1 MNVLFA
7 VWELD
12 PFFKFGGLGDVART
26 LPGALSSLGI
36 DIRII
41 LPYYKALKLSYYT
54 KSKVGHLNV
63 KYAGK
68 EESVEIYSV
77 VHPTSK
83 VLVYLVRNKKY
94 LDVAKSIDTF
104 AFFNLSVVE
113 SVAQNKLSFLPAII
127 HCNDHHTSFLPLL
140 LKERKMPVKTIL
152 TIHNLSYQ
160 GWGSVIILEKL
171 GISKSKCKVLHWE
184 SKFKQINFLMEGVI
198 HADIVN
204 TVSPTYAKEIMTE
217 EFGYDLEEILLGKEG
232 RVFGIINGIDIDYQK
247 NIMNQSIVYPY
258 GKQVEEQRAGAKK
271 KFYHWA
277 EGKKLNKLYLQKK
290 LGLAVSDKIP
300 MFSFIGRFDPKQ
312 KGMDI
317 LHKMMRR
324 INLDNFQFCI
334 LGSGDKHWEE
344 RFLWL
349 SKFYPENVSCNF
361 KFDEVL
367 AHQIYAASD
376 FMIIPSKF
384 EPCGLVQMIA
394 MFFGTLPIAHRTGG
408 LIDTIREN
416 VDGILFE
423 RYTSESLER
432 AVKKAH
438 YLWQTEKNKYKLMVE
453 AALSADFSWKSSAAE
468 YVKLYEGLVKG
479 EY

>member
-26 LPGALSSLGI
+26 LPGALATLGV

-41 LPYYKALKLSYYT
+41 LPYYKALKLSYYE
-54 KSKVGHLNV
+54 KSKVGHLTV
-63 KYAGK
+63 KFAGK
-68 EESVEIYSV
+68 EEHVEISSV

-83 VLVYLVRNKKY
+83 VLVYLLRNRKY
-94 LDVAKSIDTF
+94 LDVAKSADTF
-104 AFFNLSVVE
+104 AFFNLAVVE
-113 SVAQNKLSFLPAII
+113 SILTKKLPFVPEII
-127 HCNDHHTSFLPLL
+127 HCNDHHTSFIPLL
-140 LKERKMPVKTIL
+140 TKERKLPVKTIL

-160 GWGSVIILEKL
+160 GRASVDILEKL
-171 GISKSKCKVLHWE
+171 GLSKSKCRVLHWE
-184 SKFKQINFLMEGVI
+184 SKFKQVNFLMEGII

-204 TVSPTYAKEIMTE
+204 TVSPTYAKEIMTD
-217 EFGYDLEEILLGKEG
+217 EFGYDLEEVLLGKEG
-232 RVFGIINGIDIDYQK
+232 RVFGIINGIDVDYLK
-247 NIMNQSIVYPY
+247 NIMKQSIAYPY
-258 GKQVEEQRAGAKK
+258 GKHSEKALEVKK
-271 KFYHWA
+271 KFYHWP

-290 LGLAVSDKIP
+290 LGLSISDKIP
-300 MFSFIGRFDPKQ
+300 IYSFIGRFDPKQ

-324 INLDNFQFCI
+324 INLENIQFCI
-334 LGSGDKHWEE
+334 LGSGDKNWEE
-344 RFLWL
+344 RFQWL
-349 SKFYPENVSCNF
+349 CKFYPENVSCNF

-423 RYTSESLER
+423 KYTSESLER

-438 YLWQTEKNKYKLMVE
+438 YLWQAEKSRYKIMVE
-453 AALSADFSWKSSAAE
+453 AAIAADFSWKSSAAE